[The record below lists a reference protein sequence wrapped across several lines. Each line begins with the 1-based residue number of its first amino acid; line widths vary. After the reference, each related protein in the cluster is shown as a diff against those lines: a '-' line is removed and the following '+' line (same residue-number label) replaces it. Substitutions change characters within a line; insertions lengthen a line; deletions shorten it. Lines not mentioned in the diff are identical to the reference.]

1 MEEKLLF
8 HPIRTAKLVFAR
20 RDLLWQFVKRGV
32 EERYKGSLLG
42 IIWSF
47 AQPLLML
54 AVYTFV
60 FSTVLKAKT
69 MLGGA
74 DNVPFS
80 LFLLCGMAVFGLFT
94 ESINSSC
101 IAITGSPNLVTRV
114 LFPLEILPAS
124 KAFSCIILNLVW
136 FILLILGM
144 LVFVHKLY

>member
-8 HPIRTAKLVFAR
+8 HPVRAAKLVFSR

-47 AQPLLML
+47 AQPLMML

-69 MLGGA
+69 MLGGVG
-74 DNVPFS
+74 NEIPFS
-80 LFLLCGMAVFGLFT
+80 LFLLCGMAVFGVFS
-94 ESINSSC
+94 ESINAAC
-101 IAITGSPNLVTRV
+101 TVVIGSPNLVKKV
-114 LFPLEILPAS
+114 VFPLEILPAS
-124 KAFSCIILNLVW
+124 KAFSSTILN
-136 FILLILGM
+136 
-144 LVFVHKLY
+144 